1 MLEMFEN
8 FLEDKEAW
16 DMYISGAAGT
26 GKTTSLIKLLEY
38 CTEKNIPTLT
48 CAYTHKACKVIKET
62 VPFKTN
68 ISTLHSFLNKR
79 PGINDEAIDVDKVK
93 FISQLEVPEAK
104 GVIFLDE
111 YSNIGDI
118 DMCDI
123 IVCQDPDYEG
133 IPKVKVV
140 YIGDPNQL
148 PPIGEPVAVRPKG
161 NYCIHLT
168 KIYRQDKDNPL
179 KDVLSELISYIE
191 GTKDPEPLVANDGFK
206 RGIDLEQ
213 KYKELDGD
221 HKVLSYTNKAVEE
234 WNSLIQGRSELE
246 LDDRVM
252 SPTTREEYN
261 YISNVPVEQITYI
274 DLPRERVLS
283 LGTKYKT
290 LEFMLTMDYIEFGK
304 FDDKI
309 FAYVFGHYQYK
320 LMKEK
325 LAKAGIEANKQ
336 IEKEM
341 GLPAKGWAKANF
353 KHPLA
358 RKRAK
363 AWREFL
369 SFEDAVIC
377 IDFNHAMTIHKSQ
390 GSTYDNILLDSQDL
404 DRCNDTN
411 TMLRLWYVALSRA
424 KYSVYV
430 NK

>member
-62 VPFKTN
+62 IPFKTN

-320 LMKEK
+320 LIKEK

-341 GLPAKGWAKANF
+341 GLPAKGWAKNNY